1 MAALRAIL
9 CVIGLLM
16 VVIAPAT
23 GGPGHATH
31 AVTSVVGT
39 PCAHDTADH
48 APAAACLRGMAACPN
63 HCPQV
68 PQTAFALGPLAVASR
83 PPFIRDIAGRDQDGP
98 TRHLPPP
105 KLLS

>member
-9 CVIGLLM
+9 CVIGLVI
-16 VVIAPAT
+16 VVIAPAM

-31 AVTSVVGT
+31 AVTSVAGAS
-39 PCAHDTADH
+39 CAHDTADH
-48 APAAACLRGMAACPN
+48 APAAACPRGMAACPN
-63 HCPQV
+63 HCQQV
-68 PQTAFALGPLAVASR
+68 PQAVFALGPLAVASR